1 MGVQAT
7 GAAVVA
13 SDVVSDVVDTRMVV
27 EAGVGVVVGLGAGT
41 GTGEPLLLSVFLK
54 VPGAVKA
61 HWLILPSKQDGPVMS
76 CAMLPLNAFL

>member
-7 GAAVVA
+7 GAGVGVVVGLGA
-13 SDVVSDVVDTRMVV
+13 GAGTG
-27 EAGVGVVVGLGAGT
+27 AGVGVVVGLGAGT
-41 GTGEPLLLSVFLK
+41 GAGEPLLLSVFLK
-54 VPGAVKA
+54 VPGAVNA